1 MLQVVAYGKS
11 VAARVGKF
19 SEDVA
24 DEDENC
30 RPWYLFG
37 GTRWPLP
44 AAKSSK
50 SGRRMALLWPEEDPG
65 SDRIMNQLMFVP
77 PSSSAGVSS
86 GQKLKMILFYYGLGR
101 WIPLKP
107 GRVMFTEARCP
118 VDTCNI
124 TLDKNQTT
132 DADAIVY
139 HNRLA
144 QPDHSRPPRQVRS
157 LHLLYWRGYTESRDQ
172 LVSPTLSSWDRV
184 FEIRYEAKAFFF
196 PFFPTILYENKAIEF
211 PEFCDY
217 SPPFLHKF
225 IIHVITNVKN

>member
-1 MLQVVAYGKS
+1 MFENNNSEGRESQGCQNCGKIKQKYVAHDVRYFRFLPPEGWDLKCSPPEKPCYQRRHCVLQVAANGKS
-11 VAARVGKF
+11 VVATVGKF
-19 SEDVA
+19 RDYVA
-24 DEDENC
+24 VEGEKC
-30 RPWYLFG
+30 RPWYILWR
-37 GTRWPLP
+37 TRWPLP
-44 AAKSSK
+44 AAKSCK
-50 SGRRMALLWPEEDPG
+50 SGLRIALLWPEEDPG

-157 LHLLYWRGYTESRDQ
+157 LHLLY
-172 LVSPTLSSWDRV
+172 
-184 FEIRYEAKAFFF
+184 
-196 PFFPTILYENKAIEF
+196 
-211 PEFCDY
+211 
-217 SPPFLHKF
+217 
-225 IIHVITNVKN
+225 